1 MYVWLATI
9 KNCRQLGTVEGAA
22 DLEPADVGSNT
33 SFAINSYV
41 ILAKLPHLSE
51 TRFHKLE
58 NGDNDSY
65 LKEYWED

>member
-1 MYVWLATI
+1 M
-9 KNCRQLGTVEGAA
+9 EGAA

-51 TRFHKLE
+51 TRFLKLE
-58 NGDNDSY
+58 NGDNDTY
-65 LKEYWED
+65 LKEYCED